1 MACELLAIAFATS
14 HILFESVEDF
24 AAEAA
29 AASAPVAPVNPTPGE
44 LLGMGKR
51 EKKKR
56 VIQID
61 GHDVIAWSNED
72 QSASNELRNAGK
84 PVAEKTGK
92 SGDDWNKLMNTVMQL
107 RKVCH
112 LREFLSEC

>member
-1 MACELLAIAFATS
+1 MSVCVVEEFAR
-14 HILFESVEDF
+14 E
-24 AAEAA
+24 AEAVKPA
-29 AASAPVAPVNPTPGE
+29 APEEPSAE

-51 EKKKR
+51 
-56 VIQID
+56 VIKNRIVQID

-84 PVAEKTGK
+84 PKADKSGK

-107 RKVCH
+107 RKVQQLALVRHCG
-112 LREFLSEC
+112 